1 MQRSEVPEGVYFYQ
15 NKNQISYA
23 IIRNQIINNHIFI
36 YGSIDFGRDTDQ
48 FDGTRTR
55 FTSSPTQIAEDILV
69 KQSDLLRNKSLNAE
83 LVALQR
89 DIKVQEDLLFR
100 RPSLQRREQTYGVG
114 GELTVIVVDQIPCLC
129 ALNAGLRN
137 AVPADDILTRGG
149 HLVQFTRL
157 SIETFTERN
166 LLKRAINRATISDGQ
181 GEGAYLV
188 TIDIVRDIVS
198 NLNF

>member
-55 FTSSPTQIAEDILV
+55 FTSSPAQIAEDIPV
-69 KQSDLLRNKSLNAE
+69 EQSDLLRNKSLNAE

-100 RPSLQRREQTYGVG
+100 RPSLQRRE
-114 GELTVIVVDQIPCLC
+114 
-129 ALNAGLRN
+129 
-137 AVPADDILTRGG
+137 
-149 HLVQFTRL
+149 
-157 SIETFTERN
+157 
-166 LLKRAINRATISDGQ
+166 
-181 GEGAYLV
+181 
-188 TIDIVRDIVS
+188 
-198 NLNF
+198 

>member
-1 MQRSEVPEGVYFYQ
+1 MPEGVYFYQ

-36 YGSIDFGRDTDQ
+36 YGSINFGRDTDQ

-69 KQSDLLRNKSLNAE
+69 EQSDLLRNKCLNAE

-100 RPSLQRREQTYGVG
+100 CLSLQRREQTYGVG

-157 SIETFTERN
+157 SIETLAERN
-166 LLKRAINRATISDGQ
+166 LLRRAINSATISDGQ

-188 TIDIVRDIVS
+188 TVNIMRDIVS

>member
-1 MQRSEVPEGVYFYQ
+1 MPEGVYFYQ

-55 FTSSPTQIAEDILV
+55 FTSSSAQIAEDILV

-100 RPSLQRREQTYGVG
+100 HPSLQRREQTYGVG

>member
-1 MQRSEVPEGVYFYQ
+1 MEASISAGIQTNLTAQGLDSHHHPLRSQ
-15 NKNQISYA
+15 K
-23 IIRNQIINNHIFI
+23 
-36 YGSIDFGRDTDQ
+36 
-48 FDGTRTR
+48 
-55 FTSSPTQIAEDILV
+55 DILV